1 MSERRAALVGAGG
14 LVVQLQR
21 GSLSDQPEARVAAE
35 RDVSRHP
42 LASARLS
49 RVAGA
54 AVHGPAGAD
63 LAEGTIWP
71 RRARVTLWS
80 SVGENYA
87 KMNEGELGR

>member
-1 MSERRAALVGAGG
+1 MPSGFIVAL
-14 LVVQLQR
+14 
-21 GSLSDQPEARVAAE
+21 SLR
-35 RDVSRHP
+35 
-42 LASARLS
+42 
-49 RVAGA
+49 
-54 AVHGPAGAD
+54 PAGAD